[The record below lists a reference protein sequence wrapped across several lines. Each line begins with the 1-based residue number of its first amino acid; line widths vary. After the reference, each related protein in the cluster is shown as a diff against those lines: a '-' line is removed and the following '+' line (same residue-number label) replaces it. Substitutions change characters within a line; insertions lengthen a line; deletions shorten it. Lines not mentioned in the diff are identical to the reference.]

1 MEIITGKMKHI
12 IFHNDET
19 NYYVLTVVAG
29 DEVFTATGSFH
40 GIEKNVKTDFYGE
53 WVEHPKFG
61 RQFSC
66 GYWEKAKPVNTE
78 DIVSY
83 LSAKTVKGIGKVTAK
98 RIVDAFGVDTWDI
111 LDNNIERLLEI
122 KGISPKKLK
131 RIKDSWQE
139 NSIRRIAFVFL
150 LKYGVSYKLADKIYR
165 TYEEKTIT
173 IMSANPYKAA
183 DDVNKGD
190 TLNQGEM

>member
-40 GIEKNVKTDFYGE
+40 GIEKNIKTDFYGE

-98 RIVDAFGVDTWDI
+98 RIVDGRRTASAGS
-111 LDNNIERLLEI
+111 LLC
-122 KGISPKKLK
+122 SC
-131 RIKDSWQE
+131 
-139 NSIRRIAFVFL
+139 
-150 LKYGVSYKLADKIYR
+150 
-165 TYEEKTIT
+165 
-173 IMSANPYKAA
+173 
-183 DDVNKGD
+183 
-190 TLNQGEM
+190 

>member
-29 DEVFTATGSFH
+29 MKYLRLPAAS

-83 LSAKTVKGIGKVTAK
+83 LSAK
-98 RIVDAFGVDTWDI
+98 
-111 LDNNIERLLEI
+111 
-122 KGISPKKLK
+122 
-131 RIKDSWQE
+131 
-139 NSIRRIAFVFL
+139 L
-150 LKYGVSYKLADKIYR
+150 LKGR
-165 TYEEKTIT
+165 
-173 IMSANPYKAA
+173 
-183 DDVNKGD
+183 
-190 TLNQGEM
+190 

>member
-83 LSAKTVKGIGKVTAK
+83 LSAKTVKGS
-98 RIVDAFGVDTWDI
+98 
-111 LDNNIERLLEI
+111 ER
-122 KGISPKKLK
+122 
-131 RIKDSWQE
+131 
-139 NSIRRIAFVFL
+139 
-150 LKYGVSYKLADKIYR
+150 
-165 TYEEKTIT
+165 
-173 IMSANPYKAA
+173 
-183 DDVNKGD
+183 
-190 TLNQGEM
+190 